1 MCIGRKTNE
10 VYAIFL
16 DEFMTKSILE
26 LIGMKDAK
34 VFDDH
39 FHLKLN
45 MENYFYANR
54 IFYTQQLNQCLE
66 YHIMQ
71 FWKWCLRKQ

>member
-10 VYAIFL
+10 VYAIFS
-16 DEFMTKSILE
+16 DEFMTKSFLE
-26 LIGMKDAK
+26 SIEMKDTK
-34 VFDDH
+34 LFDDR

-45 MENYFYANR
+45 MENYFCANR
-54 IFYTQQLNQCLE
+54 LFYIQQLNQCLE
-66 YHIMQ
+66 YHILQ